1 MHVIGVKAVCK
12 KQTACPG
19 HFACITLD
27 FEPWPEYAF
36 VNALAPDA
44 MEYPD
49 SQARFVPVI
58 DATAHDELENHFGA
72 GPLPVRVTLR
82 DARDHPTDSNDTSF
96 RVATVRAVRL
106 ALDRSGR
113 EGLALDRSGR
123 EGLALDRSGR
133 ERLALDRTDRER
145 LALAEPS
152 GALAGRSL
160 DVRAVRPL
168 LDDPRSRF
176 QALELCRDLFTGP
189 PSDTVELLQPLARLA
204 ASPDDRVALRAVRVL
219 AGAPHR
225 RALDLV
231 AGALARPAGEAR
243 DRAVSTLAE
252 RGDPRA
258 AEPLAEILAR
268 DRLPKDV
275 EWPVHAMKAHAS
287 VLLPPIRAHLEAAVP
302 GALDFHLFALVCR
315 ISHWGAIAA
324 PLAPSLRRLA
334 ADDDG
339 WTSRELARALDR
351 IAPSR

>member
-1 MHVIGVKAVCK
+1 MHAIGVKAVYK

-27 FEPWPEYAF
+27 FEPSPEYAF
-36 VNALAPDA
+36 VNALASDA

-58 DATAHDELENHFGA
+58 DGTAHDELENHFGA

-82 DARDHPTDSNDTSF
+82 DARDHLTDSNDTSF
-96 RVATVRAVRL
+96 RVATVRAVRI
-106 ALDRSGR
+106 AL
-113 EGLALDRSGR
+113 
-123 EGLALDRSGR
+123 
-133 ERLALDRTDRER
+133 ERTGRER
-145 LALAEPS
+145 LALAERF
-152 GALAGRSL
+152 GARAGRSL
-160 DVRAVRPL
+160 DVLAVRPL

-176 QALELCRDLFTGP
+176 QALDLCRGLLTEP
-189 PSDTVELLQPLARLA
+189 PSDTVEFLQPLARLA

-219 AGAPHR
+219 AEAPHR

-243 DRAVSTLAE
+243 DRAVFTLAE
-252 RGDPRA
+252 RSDPRA
-258 AEPLAEILAR
+258 AGPLAEILAR
-268 DRLPKDV
+268 DRLPKGI

-302 GALDFHLFALVCR
+302 GALDLHLFELVCR

-334 ADDDG
+334 ADDDDG

>member
-1 MHVIGVKAVCK
+1 MHVIGVKAVYR

-82 DARDHPTDSNDTSF
+82 DARDHLTDSNDTSF

-106 ALDRSGR
+106 ALDRT
-113 EGLALDRSGR
+113 
-123 EGLALDRSGR
+123 GR
-133 ERLALDRTDRER
+133 ERLALDRTGDER
-145 LALAEPS
+145 LALAGPF
-152 GALAGRSL
+152 GVRAGRSL

-189 PSDTVELLQPLARLA
+189 PSDTVELLRPLARLV

-243 DRAVSTLAE
+243 DRAVFTLAE

-302 GALDFHLFALVCR
+302 GALDFHLFELVCR